1 MEINRCPH
9 CMRELTGHRGG
20 ACPFCGF
27 NAQKSPQPAE
37 AMPRNT
43 ILNGKYLVGDVLGRG
58 GFGITYI
65 GFDLSLE
72 SRVAIKEY
80 YPSGAAMRR
89 EGESELY
96 WSSSYKFHSSR
107 EDAKNYFLKE
117 ARKMARVE
125 NIPSVV
131 RVREMFLA
139 NETAYIVMDY
149 VEGETLKARLRRE
162 GPMTYT
168 ACYALLR
175 PMMQDLCEIHR
186 QGVIHRDISPDNIM
200 IQGDGSVK
208 LLDLGAAKDLNK
220 HSDEVSVPVGK
231 NGYSPME
238 QYLNNG
244 RIGPW
249 TDVYALCA
257 TIYYA
262 CYGKR
267 VPQSLERLEQDT
279 LRFDLPTREPIPPY
293 VVGALRKGLA
303 VRAADRTQSVDA
315 LLDQLEE
322 EQTTILRPARQP
334 GAAPAPVPAAKPAKK
349 PRPAPARSAAP
360 ARPAGKG
367 KVIGIGAAAAVAV
380 VSVLCAALF
389 AAKPDVIQVTR
400 DGTPGAGVEAAASS
414 EEQAAASA
422 VSEASESAAPDKED
436 VDPEVDAASEE
447 KASSDLTESG
457 EENAASS
464 SAASSKPASSVAA
477 SKTDSQTKPVS
488 DPGTAASSKP
498 ASSVAASKTDSQTK
512 PVDDPG
518 TTSNVETGLTEVT
531 NEKVAAFGFSSG
543 SYTGQWKDG
552 KPYGYGKWS
561 IVVLRQEDTYEG
573 NWVDGKACGKGKKA
587 HYFCRDDGK
596 TIESIY
602 EGNYIDGK
610 RNGQGKMTYYGYD
623 GKKIYSIYEGN
634 WIDGKLNGYGKKT
647 YYNDDGKT
655 IWYIQEGNF
664 TNYELN
670 GQGKVM
676 LYKDDGK
683 TVSAIYEGNCTNG
696 NPNGQGKATQYEDDG
711 KTVSAIHEG
720 NYTNGSA
727 TGQGKAMFYRNGE
740 VYSVYEGEWAKGK
753 ENGQGTMTYADG
765 RVESGTWKNGK
776 FVG

>member
-9 CMRELTGHRGG
+9 CMRELTGLRGG

-131 RVREMFLA
+131 RVRETFLA

-175 PMMQDLCEIHR
+175 PMMQDLCKIHR

-244 RIGPW
+244 SIGPW

-322 EQTTILRPARQP
+322 EQTTILGPARQP

-360 ARPAGKG
+360 ARRTEKG
-367 KVIGIGAAAAVAV
+367 KVIGIGAAAAVAAV
-380 VSVLCAALF
+380 TVLCAALF
-389 AAKPDVIQVTR
+389 AAKPDVVPVTR
-400 DGTPGAGVEAAASS
+400 DGIPGAGVEAAASS

-422 VSEASESAAPDKED
+422 GSEASESAAPDKEN

-447 KASSDLTESG
+447 KVSSNVTENG
-457 EENAASS
+457 EGNAASS

-477 SKTDSQTKPVS
+477 SKTDSQTKPA
-488 DPGTAASSKP
+488 G
-498 ASSVAASKTDSQTK
+498 
-512 PVDDPG
+512 DPG
-518 TTSNVETGLTEVT
+518 TTSNVKTGPTDVT
-531 NEKVAAFGFSSG
+531 NEKVAAFGYSSG

-561 IVVLRQEDTYEG
+561 NAGTGTGVIYEG
-573 NWVDGKACGKGKKA
+573 NWVDGKACGKGK
-587 HYFCRDDGK
+587 YTYVWNNNIVRDVK
-596 TIESIY
+596 
-602 EGNYIDGK
+602 EGEFK
-610 RNGQGKMTYYGYD
+610 
-623 GKKIYSIYEGN
+623 
-634 WIDGKLNGYGKKT
+634 
-647 YYNDDGKT
+647 ND
-655 IWYIQEGNF
+655 
-664 TNYELN
+664 ELN
-670 GQGKVM
+670 GQGKWT

-683 TVSAIYEGNCTNG
+683 TIWFIEEGEFKSG
-696 NPNGQGKATQYEDDG
+696 DLNGQGKCTRYEDDG
-711 KTVSAIHEG
+711 KTISTIEEG
-720 NYTNGSA
+720 EFKNDELN
-727 TGQGKAMFYRNGE
+727 GQGKWTLYINGG
-740 VYSVYEGEWAKGK
+740 VYSVYEGEWVNGK
-753 ENGQGTMTYADG
+753 KNGQVTKTYADG
-765 RVESGTWKNGK
+765 RVESGTWKDDML
-776 FVG
+776 VG

>member
-9 CMRELTGHRGG
+9 CMRELTGLRGG

-96 WSSSYKFHSSR
+96 WSSSYKFRSSR

-131 RVREMFLA
+131 RVRETFLA

-175 PMMQDLCEIHR
+175 PMMQDLCKIHR

-322 EQTTILRPARQP
+322 EQTTILGPARQP

-349 PRPAPARSAAP
+349 APPAPARSAAP
-360 ARPAGKG
+360 ARRTGKG

-389 AAKPDVIQVTR
+389 AAKPDVVPVTR
-400 DGTPGAGVEAAASS
+400 DGIPGAGVEAAASS

-422 VSEASESAAPDKED
+422 GSEASESVAPDKED

-447 KASSDLTESG
+447 KVSSDLTESG

-477 SKTDSQTKPVS
+477 SKTDSQTKPA
-488 DPGTAASSKP
+488 G
-498 ASSVAASKTDSQTK
+498 
-512 PVDDPG
+512 DPG
-518 TTSNVETGLTEVT
+518 TTSNVKTGPTDVT
-531 NEKVAAFGFSSG
+531 NEKVAAFGYSSG

-561 IVVLRQEDTYEG
+561 NAGTGTGVIYEG
-573 NWVDGKACGKGKKA
+573 NWVDGKACGKGK
-587 HYFCRDDGK
+587 YTYVWNNNNIVRDVK
-596 TIESIY
+596 
-602 EGNYIDGK
+602 EGEFK
-610 RNGQGKMTYYGYD
+610 
-623 GKKIYSIYEGN
+623 
-634 WIDGKLNGYGKKT
+634 
-647 YYNDDGKT
+647 ND
-655 IWYIQEGNF
+655 
-664 TNYELN
+664 ELN
-670 GQGKVM
+670 GQGKWTWYKDDGTTISWIHEGNYINDE
-676 LYKDDGK
+676 LNGQGKKTYYKDDGK
-683 TVSAIYEGNCTNG
+683 TIGSIYEGNFINDELNG
-696 NPNGQGKATQYEDDG
+696 YGKLMVYLD
-711 KTVSAIHEG
+711 
-720 NYTNGSA
+720 
-727 TGQGKAMFYRNGE
+727 GE
-740 VYSVYEGEWAKGK
+740 VYSVYEGEWVNDKK
-753 ENGQGTMTYADG
+753 NGQGTKTYADG
-765 RVESGTWKNGK
+765 TVQSGTWKDDK

>member
-131 RVREMFLA
+131 RVRETFLA

-175 PMMQDLCEIHR
+175 PMMQDLCKIHR

-389 AAKPDVIQVTR
+389 AAKPDVVQVTR

-422 VSEASESAAPDKED
+422 GSEASESAAPDKEN

-447 KASSDLTESG
+447 KASSNVTEN
-457 EENAASS
+457 EEKNSASS
-464 SAASSKPASSVAA
+464 SAASSKPASSA
-477 SKTDSQTKPVS
+477 
-488 DPGTAASSKP
+488 
-498 ASSVAASKTDSQTK
+498 AASKTDSQTK

-518 TTSNVETGLTEVT
+518 TTSNVETEPTDVT
-531 NEKVAAFGFSSG
+531 NKKVKAFGYNSG

-561 IVVLRQEDTYEG
+561 NAGNGSGFTYEG
-573 NWVDGKACGKGKKA
+573 NWVDGKTCGKGKYTNTLDNKIR
-587 HYFCRDDGK
+587 YVEEGEFKNDKLNGQGKWTWYKDDGKTIWFIEEGEFKNDELNGQGKRTYYRDDGK
-596 TIESIY
+596 TISSIC

-610 RNGQGKMTYYGYD
+610 RNGYGKETYY
-623 GKKIYSIYEGN
+623 
-634 WIDGKLNGYGKKT
+634 
-647 YYNDDGKT
+647 
-655 IWYIQEGNF
+655 Q
-664 TNYELN
+664 
-670 GQGKVM
+670 
-676 LYKDDGK
+676 
-683 TVSAIYEGNCTNG
+683 
-696 NPNGQGKATQYEDDG
+696 
-711 KTVSAIHEG
+711 
-720 NYTNGSA
+720 
-727 TGQGKAMFYRNGE
+727 NGE
-740 VYSVYEGEWAKGK
+740 VYSVYEGEWVNGK
-753 ENGQGTMTYADG
+753 RNGQGTRTYADG
-765 RVESGTWKNGK
+765 TVQSGTWKNDG

>member
-96 WSSSYKFHSSR
+96 WSSTYKFHSSR

-131 RVREMFLA
+131 RVRETFLA

-175 PMMQDLCEIHR
+175 PMMQDLCKIHR

-200 IQGDGSVK
+200 IQRDGSVK

-244 RIGPW
+244 SIGPW

-262 CYGKR
+262 CYGVR

-322 EQTTILRPARQP
+322 EQTTILRPARQT
-334 GAAPAPVPAAKPAKK
+334 GTAPAPVPAAKPAKK

-380 VSVLCAALF
+380 VTVLCAALF
-389 AAKPDVIQVTR
+389 AAKPDAVQVTR
-400 DGTPGAGVEAAASS
+400 DAASGAGVEAAASS

-436 VDPEVDAASEE
+436 VDPEVDA
-447 KASSDLTESG
+447 
-457 EENAASS
+457 
-464 SAASSKPASSVAA
+464 
-477 SKTDSQTKPVS
+477 
-488 DPGTAASSKP
+488 
-498 ASSVAASKTDSQTK
+498 SKTDSQTK
-512 PVDDPG
+512 PVDDPS
-518 TTSNVETGLTEVT
+518 TTSHVETGLTEVT
-531 NEKVAAFGFSSG
+531 NKKDVAFGSSMLG

-561 IVVLRQEDTYEG
+561 NVENGNGYTYEG
-573 NWVDGKACGKGKKA
+573 NWVDGKACGKGKYTFTDTVTITMPSLVAKICIVDEGEFENNA
-587 HYFCRDDGK
+587 LNGQGKKTCYNDDG
-596 TIESIY
+596 TIFWIR
-602 EGNYIDGK
+602 EGNYIDGEL
-610 RNGQGKMTYYGYD
+610 NGQGKSTKYED
-623 GKKIYSIYEGN
+623 HGKTISSIEEGN
-634 WIDGKLNGYGKKT
+634 YTNGLLNGQGKET
-647 YYNDDGKT
+647 SYYEDDGKT
-655 IWYIQEGNF
+655 IWRIEEGNF
-664 TNYELN
+664 ANGYLN
-670 GQGKVM
+670 GQGK
-676 LYKDDGK
+676 K
-683 TVSAIYEGNCTNG
+683 TV
-696 NPNGQGKATQYEDDG
+696 
-711 KTVSAIHEG
+711 
-720 NYTNGSA
+720 
-727 TGQGKAMFYRNGE
+727 YRNGE
-740 VYSVYEGEWAKGK
+740 VYSVYEGEWVKGK
-753 ENGQGTMTYADG
+753 ESGQGTMTYADG
-765 RVESGTWKNGK
+765 RVESGTWKDGE

>member
-9 CMRELTGHRGG
+9 CMQELTGPKGS

-27 NAQKSPQPAE
+27 DAQKSPQPAE

-43 ILNGKYLVGDVLGRG
+43 VLNGKYLVGDVLGRG

-96 WSSSYKFHSSR
+96 WSSTYKFRSSR

-131 RVREMFLA
+131 RVRETFLA

-149 VEGETLKARLRRE
+149 VEGETLRARLRRE
-162 GPMTYT
+162 GAMTYT

-175 PMMQDLCEIHR
+175 PMMQDLCKIHR

-200 IQGDGSVK
+200 IQQDGSIK

-244 RIGPW
+244 SIGPW

-262 CYGKR
+262 CYGVR

-293 VVGALRKGLA
+293 VVEALRKGLA
-303 VRAADRTQSVDA
+303 VRAADRTQSVDE

-322 EQTTILRPARQP
+322 EQTTILRPALQP
-334 GAAPAPVPAAKPAKK
+334 GAEPAPAPAAKPAEKT
-349 PRPAPARSAAP
+349 RPARVQGTAQRPHQSTAP

-367 KVIGIGAAAAVAV
+367 RVIGIGAAAAVAV
-380 VSVLCAALF
+380 VGALCFAF
-389 AAKPDVIQVTR
+389 IAAKPGTAPVTR
-400 DGTPGAGVEAAASS
+400 DEIP
-414 EEQAAASA
+414 
-422 VSEASESAAPDKED
+422 
-436 VDPEVDAASEE
+436 
-447 KASSDLTESG
+447 
-457 EENAASS
+457 
-464 SAASSKPASSVAA
+464 SVA
-477 SKTDSQTKPVS
+477 SVEIEQTDVI
-488 DPGTAASSKP
+488 
-498 ASSVAASKTDSQTK
+498 
-512 PVDDPG
+512 
-518 TTSNVETGLTEVT
+518 
-531 NEKVAAFGFSSG
+531 NEKVGAFGEAG
-543 SYTGQWKDG
+543 GTYTGQWKDG
-552 KPYGYGKWS
+552 KPSGYGKWS
-561 IVVLRQEDTYEG
+561 SASLPKSTYEG
-573 NWVDGKACGKGKKA
+573 NWEDGKASGQGKYTCYKDNGKIIYYIAEGNFVNNKLDGQGTWTS
-587 HYFCRDDGK
+587 YESDGK
-596 TIESIY
+596 TIFLIE
-602 EGNYIDGK
+602 EGNYA
-610 RNGQGKMTYYGYD
+610 
-623 GKKIYSIYEGN
+623 
-634 WIDGKLNGYGKKT
+634 DGKLDGYGKLIV
-647 YYNDDGKT
+647 YENG
-655 IWYIQEGNF
+655 
-664 TNYELN
+664 ELN
-670 GQGKVM
+670 
-676 LYKDDGK
+676 Y
-683 TVSAIYEGNCTNG
+683 
-696 NPNGQGKATQYEDDG
+696 
-711 KTVSAIHEG
+711 
-720 NYTNGSA
+720 
-727 TGQGKAMFYRNGE
+727 
-740 VYSVYEGEWAKGK
+740 VYEGEWMNDMRNGK
-753 ENGQGTMTYADG
+753 GTMTYADG
-765 RVESGTWKNGK
+765 RVESGTWKEGQ

>member
-96 WSSSYKFHSSR
+96 WSSSYKFRSSR

-131 RVREMFLA
+131 RVRETFLA

-175 PMMQDLCEIHR
+175 PMMQDLCKIHR

-200 IQGDGSVK
+200 IQRDGSVK

-244 RIGPW
+244 SIGPW

-334 GAAPAPVPAAKPAKK
+334 GTAPAPVPAAKPAKK
-349 PRPAPARSAAP
+349 SRPARSAAP
-360 ARPAGKG
+360 ARQTEKG

-389 AAKPDVIQVTR
+389 AAKPDVVQVTR

-422 VSEASESAAPDKED
+422 GSEASESAAPDKEN

-457 EENAASS
+457 EENAASFS
-464 SAASSKPASSVAA
+464 VASSKPASSAAA
-477 SKTDSQTKPVS
+477 SKTDGQSKPVS
-488 DPGTAASSKP
+488 DPGT
-498 ASSVAASKTDSQTK
+498 
-512 PVDDPG
+512 
-518 TTSNVETGLTEVT
+518 TSNAETELKSVT
-531 NEKVAAFGFSSG
+531 NKLVDAFGYSG

-552 KPYGYGKWS
+552 KPYGYGKWNDTGTES
-561 IVVLRQEDTYEG
+561 ESTYESTYEG
-573 NWVDGKACGKGKKA
+573 NWVDGKVCGKGKYTFTNTVTITPSLVAKIRNVDEGEFENNA
-587 HYFCRDDGK
+587 LNGQGKKTLYIDDGK
-596 TIESIY
+596 TIGYIE
-602 EGNYIDGK
+602 EGEFKSGD
-610 RNGQGKMTYYGYD
+610 
-623 GKKIYSIYEGN
+623 
-634 WIDGKLNGYGKKT
+634 
-647 YYNDDGKT
+647 
-655 IWYIQEGNF
+655 
-664 TNYELN
+664 LN
-670 GQGKVM
+670 GQGKW
-676 LYKDDGK
+676 
-683 TVSAIYEGNCTNG
+683 TF
-696 NPNGQGKATQYEDDG
+696 YEDDG
-711 KTVSAIHEG
+711 KTIGSIYEG
-720 NYTNGSA
+720 NFSNGA
-727 TGQGKAMFYRNGE
+727 LNGQGKAMFYRNGE
-740 VYSVYEGEWAKGK
+740 VYSVYEGEWVKGK

-765 RVESGTWKNGK
+765 RVESGTWKDGE

>member
-96 WSSSYKFHSSR
+96 WSSTYKFHSSR

-131 RVREMFLA
+131 RVRETFLA

-175 PMMQDLCEIHR
+175 PMMQDLCKIHR

-279 LRFDLPTREPIPPY
+279 LHFDLPTREPIPPY

-322 EQTTILRPARQP
+322 EQTTILRPALQP

-349 PRPAPARSAAP
+349 PRPARSAAP

-367 KVIGIGAAAAVAV
+367 KVIGIGAAAAVAA

-389 AAKPDVIQVTR
+389 AAKPDVVQVTR

-414 EEQAAASA
+414 EEQAVASA
-422 VSEASESAAPDKED
+422 GSEASESAAPDKED

-498 ASSVAASKTDSQTK
+498 ASSAAASKTDSQTK
-512 PVDDPG
+512 PVDVPG
-518 TTSNVETGLTEVT
+518 TTSNAETGLTEVT
-531 NEKVAAFGFSSG
+531 NEKVAAFGSRGRYSSG

-561 IVVLRQEDTYEG
+561 DVDRDIIGGTSGYTYEG
-573 NWVDGKACGKGKKA
+573 NWVDGKACGKGKYTFIWKNKI
-587 HYFCRDDGK
+587 CSV
-596 TIESIY
+596 E
-602 EGNYIDGK
+602 EGEFK
-610 RNGQGKMTYYGYD
+610 
-623 GKKIYSIYEGN
+623 
-634 WIDGKLNGYGKKT
+634 
-647 YYNDDGKT
+647 ND
-655 IWYIQEGNF
+655 
-664 TNYELN
+664 ELN
-670 GQGKVM
+670 GQGKDTH
-676 LYKDDGK
+676 YNDDG
-683 TVSAIYEGNCTNG
+683 TTIWGIYEGNFING
-696 NPNGQGKATQYEDDG
+696 ELNGQGKKTRYNNDG
-711 KTVSAIHEG
+711 KTIYYFYEG
-720 NYTNGSA
+720 NFIDGEPNSY
-727 TGQGKAMFYRNGE
+727 GKLTVYRNGE
-740 VYSVYEGEWAKGK
+740 VYSVYEGEWVDGK
-753 ENGQGTMTYADG
+753 KNGQGTMTYADG
-765 RVESGTWKNGK
+765 RVESGTWKDGS

>member
-131 RVREMFLA
+131 RVRETFLA

-175 PMMQDLCEIHR
+175 PMMQDLCKIHR

-200 IQGDGSVK
+200 IQEDGSVK
-208 LLDLGAAKDLNK
+208 LLDLGAAKDLNR

-334 GAAPAPVPAAKPAKK
+334 GAAPAPVPTAKPAKK

-360 ARPAGKG
+360 ARRTEKG

-380 VSVLCAALF
+380 VTVLCAALF
-389 AAKPDVIQVTR
+389 AAKPDVVPVTR

-422 VSEASESAAPDKED
+422 GSEASESAAPDKEN

-447 KASSDLTESG
+447 EVSSDLTESG

-498 ASSVAASKTDSQTK
+498 APSAAASKTESQTK
-512 PVDDPG
+512 PVDVPSAAASSKPASSADASKKDSQSKPADDPG
-518 TTSNVETGLTEVT
+518 TTSNVETGLTDVT
-531 NEKVAAFGFSSG
+531 NEKVEAFGCSDG

-561 IVVLRQEDTYEG
+561 DAGTGIGFVYEG
-573 NWVDGKACGKGKKA
+573 NWVDGKACGKGKLTFIWNNKIRSVDEGEFKNDELNGQGKYTQYKGDGKTI
-587 HYFCRDDGK
+587 YFIEEGNFSNGELNGQGKFTSYKDDGK
-596 TIESIY
+596 TIIYTY

-610 RNGQGKMTYYGYD
+610 K
-623 GKKIYSIYEGN
+623 
-634 WIDGKLNGYGKKT
+634 NGYGKETHSK
-647 YYNDDGKT
+647 
-655 IWYIQEGNF
+655 F
-664 TNYELN
+664 NY
-670 GQGKVM
+670 
-676 LYKDDGK
+676 
-683 TVSAIYEGNCTNG
+683 
-696 NPNGQGKATQYEDDG
+696 
-711 KTVSAIHEG
+711 
-720 NYTNGSA
+720 
-727 TGQGKAMFYRNGE
+727 
-740 VYSVYEGEWAKGK
+740 VYEGEWVNDRK
-753 ENGQGTMTYADG
+753 NGQGTKTYADG
-765 RVESGTWKNGK
+765 RVQSGTWKNDG

>member
-1 MEINRCPH
+1 MEIDRCPH
-9 CMRELTGHRGG
+9 CMRELTGLRGG

-131 RVREMFLA
+131 RVRETFLA

-175 PMMQDLCEIHR
+175 PMMQDLCKIHR

-244 RIGPW
+244 SIGPW

-367 KVIGIGAAAAVAV
+367 KVIGIGAAAAVAAV
-380 VSVLCAALF
+380 TVLCAALF
-389 AAKPDVIQVTR
+389 AAKPDVVPVTR

-422 VSEASESAAPDKED
+422 GSEASESAAPDKED

-477 SKTDSQTKPVS
+477 SKTDSQTKPV
-488 DPGTAASSKP
+488 
-498 ASSVAASKTDSQTK
+498 
-512 PVDDPG
+512 DDPG
-518 TTSNVETGLTEVT
+518 TTSNVETEPTDVT
-531 NEKVAAFGFSSG
+531 NKKVKAFGYSG

-561 IVVLRQEDTYEG
+561 SSGGGDGFTYEG
-573 NWVDGKACGKGKKA
+573 NWVDGKTCGKGKYTNTLDNKIR
-587 HYFCRDDGK
+587 YV
-596 TIESIY
+596 E
-602 EGNYIDGK
+602 EGEFK
-610 RNGQGKMTYYGYD
+610 
-623 GKKIYSIYEGN
+623 
-634 WIDGKLNGYGKKT
+634 
-647 YYNDDGKT
+647 NDK
-655 IWYIQEGNF
+655 
-664 TNYELN
+664 LN
-670 GQGKVM
+670 GQGKWTWYNDDGTTIWLVHEGNFIDEK
-676 LYKDDGK
+676 LNGQGKKTAYNIDGKTIGATQEGNFINGKLNGQGKYTQYKDDGK
-683 TVSAIYEGNCTNG
+683 TISWIYEGNHTNG
-696 NPNGQGKATQYEDDG
+696 YANGQGK
-711 KTVSAIHEG
+711 KTR
-720 NYTNGSA
+720 
-727 TGQGKAMFYRNGE
+727 YRNGE
-740 VYSVYEGEWAKGK
+740 VYSVYEGEWVKGK

-765 RVESGTWKNGK
+765 TVQSGTWKDGE

>member
-1 MEINRCPH
+1 MKNGKLWKGEKTIMEINRCPH
-9 CMRELTGHRGG
+9 CMRELTGLRGG

-131 RVREMFLA
+131 RVRETFLA

-175 PMMQDLCEIHR
+175 PMMQDLCKIHR

-367 KVIGIGAAAAVAV
+367 KVIGIGAAAAVAAV
-380 VSVLCAALF
+380 TVLCAALF
-389 AAKPDVIQVTR
+389 AAKPDVVQVTR

-414 EEQAAASA
+414 S
-422 VSEASESAAPDKED
+422 
-436 VDPEVDAASEE
+436 
-447 KASSDLTESG
+447 T
-457 EENAASS
+457 
-464 SAASSKPASSVAA
+464 
-477 SKTDSQTKPVS
+477 
-488 DPGTAASSKP
+488 ASSKP

-518 TTSNVETGLTEVT
+518 TTSNVKTGLTEVT
-531 NEKVAAFGFSSG
+531 NKKDVAFGYSG

-561 IVVLRQEDTYEG
+561 NVENGKGYTYEG
-573 NWVDGKACGKGKKA
+573 NWVDGKACGKGKYTYIRDNKISSVEEGKFKNDKLNGQGKWT
-587 HYFCRDDGK
+587 YYKDDGK
-596 TIESIY
+596 TIKAIYVGNYIDGEWNGQGKKTNYNNDGKTISSIY
-602 EGNYIDGK
+602 EGNYTNNNV
-610 RNGQGKMTYYGYD
+610 NGQVKWTV
-623 GKKIYSIYEGN
+623 
-634 WIDGKLNGYGKKT
+634 
-647 YYNDDGKT
+647 YNDDGKT
-655 IWYIQEGNF
+655 ISCIYEGNY
-664 TNYELN
+664 TNGNPN
-670 GQGKVM
+670 GQGKAMV
-676 LYKDDGK
+676 YKDDGK
-683 TVSAIYEGNCTNG
+683 TVSAIYEGNWTNG
-696 NPNGQGKATQYEDDG
+696 NSNGQGKW
-711 KTVSAIHEG
+711 TV
-720 NYTNGSA
+720 
-727 TGQGKAMFYRNGE
+727 YRNGE
-740 VYSVYEGEWAKGK
+740 VYSVYEGEWVNGK
-753 ENGQGTMTYADG
+753 RNGQGTMTYADG
-765 RVESGTWKNGK
+765 RVESGTWKDGE

>member
-96 WSSSYKFHSSR
+96 WSSSYKFRSSR

-131 RVREMFLA
+131 RVRETFLA

-175 PMMQDLCEIHR
+175 PMMQDLCKIHR

-322 EQTTILRPARQP
+322 EQTTILRPVLQP

-349 PRPAPARSAAP
+349 APPAPARSAAP

-389 AAKPDVIQVTR
+389 AAKPDVVQVTR

-422 VSEASESAAPDKED
+422 GSEASESAAPDKEN

-464 SAASSKPASSVAA
+464 SAASSKPVSSAAA
-477 SKTDSQTKPVS
+477 SKKDSQTKPVS

-498 ASSVAASKTDSQTK
+498 ASSAAASKTDSQTK

-518 TTSNVETGLTEVT
+518 TTSNVKTGPTDVT
-531 NEKVAAFGFSSG
+531 NEKVAAFGYSSG

-561 IVVLRQEDTYEG
+561 NVGTGTGVIYEG
-573 NWVDGKACGKGKKA
+573 NWVDGKACGKGK
-587 HYFCRDDGK
+587 YTYVWNNNNIVRDVK
-596 TIESIY
+596 
-602 EGNYIDGK
+602 EGEFK
-610 RNGQGKMTYYGYD
+610 
-623 GKKIYSIYEGN
+623 
-634 WIDGKLNGYGKKT
+634 
-647 YYNDDGKT
+647 ND
-655 IWYIQEGNF
+655 
-664 TNYELN
+664 ELN
-670 GQGKVM
+670 GQGKWTWYKDDGTTISWIHEGNYINDE
-676 LYKDDGK
+676 LNGQGKKTYYKDDGK
-683 TVSAIYEGNCTNG
+683 TIGSIYEGNFINDELNG
-696 NPNGQGKATQYEDDG
+696 YGKLMVYLD
-711 KTVSAIHEG
+711 
-720 NYTNGSA
+720 
-727 TGQGKAMFYRNGE
+727 GE
-740 VYSVYEGEWAKGK
+740 VYSVYEGEWVNDKK
-753 ENGQGTMTYADG
+753 NGQGTKTYADG
-765 RVESGTWKNGK
+765 TVQSGTWKDDK

>member
-1 MEINRCPH
+1 MQIKKIRRMTNGKLWKGEKTIMEINRCPH

-96 WSSSYKFHSSR
+96 WSSSYKFRSSR

-131 RVREMFLA
+131 RVRETFLA

-168 ACYALLR
+168 ACYALLC
-175 PMMQDLCEIHR
+175 PMMQDLCKIHR

-208 LLDLGAAKDLNK
+208 LLDLGAAKDLNR

-244 RIGPW
+244 SIGPW

-322 EQTTILRPARQP
+322 EQTTILRPARQT
-334 GAAPAPVPAAKPAKK
+334 GTAPASVPAAKPAKK
-349 PRPAPARSAAP
+349 ARPAPARSAAP

-389 AAKPDVIQVTR
+389 AAKPDVVPVTR
-400 DGTPGAGVEAAASS
+400 DAVPGAGVEAAASS

-422 VSEASESAAPDKED
+422 GSEASESAAPDKED

-464 SAASSKPASSVAA
+464 SAASSKPVSSAA
-477 SKTDSQTKPVS
+477 SKTDSQTKPAG

-518 TTSNVETGLTEVT
+518 TTSNVETELTEVT
-531 NEKVAAFGFSSG
+531 NEKVAAFGYSRG

-552 KPYGYGKWS
+552 KPYGYGKWDDAGTGS
-561 IVVLRQEDTYEG
+561 GYIYEG
-573 NWVDGKACGKGKKA
+573 NWVDGKPCGKGKLTFEYDNK
-587 HYFCRDDGK
+587 
-596 TIESIY
+596 ISSVE
-602 EGNYIDGK
+602 EGEFKNDK
-610 RNGQGKMTYYGYD
+610 LNGQGKR
-623 GKKIYSIYEGN
+623 
-634 WIDGKLNGYGKKT
+634 T

-655 IWYIQEGNF
+655 ISLCYEGNF
-664 TNYELN
+664 TNGKLNGQGKETLYGDDGKTISTIKEGEFKNDELN
-670 GQGKVM
+670 GQGKWT
-676 LYKDDGK
+676 LY
-683 TVSAIYEGNCTNG
+683 ING
-696 NPNGQGKATQYEDDG
+696 G
-711 KTVSAIHEG
+711 
-720 NYTNGSA
+720 
-727 TGQGKAMFYRNGE
+727 
-740 VYSVYEGEWAKGK
+740 VYSVYEGEWVNGK
-753 ENGQGTMTYADG
+753 RNGQGTRTYADG
-765 RVESGTWKNGK
+765 TVQSGTWKNDG

>member
-1 MEINRCPH
+1 MTNGKLWKGEKKIMEINRCPH

-131 RVREMFLA
+131 RVRETFLA

-279 LRFDLPTREPIPPY
+279 LRFDLPTREPVPPY

-322 EQTTILRPARQP
+322 EQTTILRPTLQP
-334 GAAPAPVPAAKPAKK
+334 GAAAAPVPAAKPAKK

-380 VSVLCAALF
+380 VTVLCAALF
-389 AAKPDVIQVTR
+389 AAKPDVVPVTR

-422 VSEASESAAPDKED
+422 GSEASESAAPDKED

-488 DPGTAASSKP
+488 NPGTAASSKP

-531 NEKVAAFGFSSG
+531 NEKVEAFGLTG

-561 IVVLRQEDTYEG
+561 NVDWNIIGGTSGHTYEG
-573 NWVDGKACGKGKKA
+573 NWVDGKLCGKCTFIWKNKI
-587 HYFCRDDGK
+587 CIV
-596 TIESIY
+596 T
-602 EGNYIDGK
+602 EGEFKYGDLY
-610 RNGQGKMTYYGYD
+610 GQ
-623 GKKIYSIYEGN
+623 
-634 WIDGKLNGYGKKT
+634 GKKT

-655 IWYIQEGNF
+655 ISSIEEGNF
-664 TNYELN
+664 TVDVLN
-670 GQGKVM
+670 GQGKR
-676 LYKDDGK
+676 
-683 TVSAIYEGNCTNG
+683 TV
-696 NPNGQGKATQYEDDG
+696 
-711 KTVSAIHEG
+711 
-720 NYTNGSA
+720 
-727 TGQGKAMFYRNGE
+727 YRNGE
-740 VYSVYEGEWAKGK
+740 VYSVYEGEWAYDYQ
-753 ENGQGTMTYADG
+753 NGQGTMTYADG
-765 RVESGTWKNGK
+765 RVESGTWKDGK

>member
-9 CMRELTGHRGG
+9 CMRELTGLRGG

-96 WSSSYKFHSSR
+96 WSSSYKFRSSR

-131 RVREMFLA
+131 RVRETFLA

-175 PMMQDLCEIHR
+175 PMMQDLCKIHR

-303 VRAADRTQSVDA
+303 VRTADRTQSVDA

-322 EQTTILRPARQP
+322 EQTTILGPALQP
-334 GAAPAPVPAAKPAKK
+334 GAAAAPVPAAKPAKK

-389 AAKPDVIQVTR
+389 AAKPDVVQVTR

-422 VSEASESAAPDKED
+422 GSEASESAAPDKEN

-464 SAASSKPASSVAA
+464 SAASSKPASSA
-477 SKTDSQTKPVS
+477 
-488 DPGTAASSKP
+488 
-498 ASSVAASKTDSQTK
+498 AASKTDSQTK

-531 NEKVAAFGFSSG
+531 NEKVAAFGYSG

-552 KPYGYGKWS
+552 KPYGYGKWNDTGTES
-561 IVVLRQEDTYEG
+561 ESTYESTYEG
-573 NWVDGKACGKGKKA
+573 NWVDGKACGKGKYTFTNTVTITPSLVVKTRDVDEGEFENNA
-587 HYFCRDDGK
+587 LNGQGKKTLYTDDG
-596 TIESIY
+596 TIPYWIQ
-602 EGNYIDGK
+602 EGNYIDG
-610 RNGQGKMTYYGYD
+610 N
-623 GKKIYSIYEGN
+623 
-634 WIDGKLNGYGKKT
+634 
-647 YYNDDGKT
+647 
-655 IWYIQEGNF
+655 
-664 TNYELN
+664 LN
-670 GQGKVM
+670 GQGKW
-676 LYKDDGK
+676 
-683 TVSAIYEGNCTNG
+683 TF
-696 NPNGQGKATQYEDDG
+696 YEDDG
-711 KTVSAIHEG
+711 KTISSMQEG
-720 NYTNGSA
+720 NFSNGLLN
-727 TGQGKAMFYRNGE
+727 GQGKETVYRNGE
-740 VYSVYEGEWAKGK
+740 VYSVYEGEWVNHGK
-753 ENGQGTMTYADG
+753 NGQGTRTYADG
-765 RVESGTWKNGK
+765 RVESGTWKDGS

>member
-131 RVREMFLA
+131 RVRETFLA

-175 PMMQDLCEIHR
+175 PMMQDLCKIHR

-334 GAAPAPVPAAKPAKK
+334 GAAPAPVPAAKPEKK

-367 KVIGIGAAAAVAV
+367 KVIGIGAAAAVAA

-389 AAKPDVIQVTR
+389 AAKSDVVQVTR
-400 DGTPGAGVEAAASS
+400 DGIPGAGVEAAASS

-422 VSEASESAAPDKED
+422 GSEASESAAPDKEK
-436 VDPEVDAASEE
+436 VDPEVD
-447 KASSDLTESG
+447 
-457 EENAASS
+457 
-464 SAASSKPASSVAA
+464 A
-477 SKTDSQTKPVS
+477 SKTDSQTKPA
-488 DPGTAASSKP
+488 G
-498 ASSVAASKTDSQTK
+498 
-512 PVDDPG
+512 DPG
-518 TTSNVETGLTEVT
+518 TTSNVKTGPTEVT

-543 SYTGQWKDG
+543 WYTGQWKDG

-561 IVVLRQEDTYEG
+561 SSGGGDGFTYEG
-573 NWVDGKACGKGKKA
+573 NWVDGKTCGKGKYTNTLDNKIR
-587 HYFCRDDGK
+587 YV
-596 TIESIY
+596 E
-602 EGNYIDGK
+602 EGEFKNDK
-610 RNGQGKMTYYGYD
+610 LNGQGKWTWY
-623 GKKIYSIYEGN
+623 K
-634 WIDGKLNGYGKKT
+634 
-647 YYNDDGKT
+647 DDGTT
-655 IWYIQEGNF
+655 IWLVHEGNF
-664 TNYELN
+664 IDGELN
-670 GQGKVM
+670 GQGKKTAYNIDGKTIGATQEGNFVNDH
-676 LYKDDGK
+676 LNGQGKYTQYKDDGK
-683 TVSAIYEGNCTNG
+683 TISWIYEGNHTNG
-696 NPNGQGKATQYEDDG
+696 SANGQGK
-711 KTVSAIHEG
+711 KTR
-720 NYTNGSA
+720 
-727 TGQGKAMFYRNGE
+727 YRNGE
-740 VYSVYEGEWAKGK
+740 VYSVYEGEWVKGK

-765 RVESGTWKNGK
+765 RVESGTWKDGE

>member
-9 CMRELTGHRGG
+9 CMRELTGLRGG

-131 RVREMFLA
+131 RVRETFLA

-175 PMMQDLCEIHR
+175 PMMQDLCKIHR

-322 EQTTILRPARQP
+322 EQTTILGPARQP
-334 GAAPAPVPAAKPAKK
+334 GAAPAPVPAAKLAKK
-349 PRPAPARSAAP
+349 PRPALARSAAP

-367 KVIGIGAAAAVAV
+367 KVIGIGAAAAVAAV
-380 VSVLCAALF
+380 TVLCAALF
-389 AAKPDVIQVTR
+389 AAKPDVVPVTR
-400 DGTPGAGVEAAASS
+400 DGIPGAGVEAAASS

-422 VSEASESAAPDKED
+422 GSEASESVAPDKED

-447 KASSDLTESG
+447 KVSSDLTESG

-477 SKTDSQTKPVS
+477 SKTDSQTKPV
-488 DPGTAASSKP
+488 
-498 ASSVAASKTDSQTK
+498 
-512 PVDDPG
+512 DDPG
-518 TTSNVETGLTEVT
+518 ATSNAETGLTEVT
-531 NEKVAAFGFSSG
+531 NKKDVAFGYSG

-561 IVVLRQEDTYEG
+561 NVENGKGYTYEG
-573 NWVDGKACGKGKKA
+573 NWVDGKACGKGKYTYIRDNKIRYVEEGEFKNDKLNGQGKWTYYKDDGKTIKA
-587 HYFCRDDGK
+587 IYVGNYIDGEWNGQGKKTNYNNDGK

-602 EGNYIDGK
+602 EGNYIDDDAT
-610 RNGQGKMTYYGYD
+610 GQGKYT
-623 GKKIYSIYEGN
+623 
-634 WIDGKLNGYGKKT
+634 
-647 YYNDDGKT
+647 
-655 IWYIQEGNF
+655 Q
-664 TNYELN
+664 
-670 GQGKVM
+670 
-676 LYKDDGK
+676 YKDDGK
-683 TVSAIYEGNCTNG
+683 TISFMQEGNFSNG
-696 NPNGQGKATQYEDDG
+696 YLNGQGKW
-711 KTVSAIHEG
+711 TV
-720 NYTNGSA
+720 
-727 TGQGKAMFYRNGE
+727 YRNGE
-740 VYSVYEGEWAKGK
+740 VYSVYEGEWVNGK
-753 ENGQGTMTYADG
+753 RNGQGTMTYADG
-765 RVESGTWKNGK
+765 RVESGTWKDGE

>member
-9 CMRELTGHRGG
+9 CMRELTGLRGG
-20 ACPFCGF
+20 TCPFCGF

-65 GFDLSLE
+65 VFDLSLE

-96 WSSSYKFHSSR
+96 WSSSYKFRSSR

-131 RVREMFLA
+131 RVRETFLA

-175 PMMQDLCEIHR
+175 PMMQDLCKIHR

-334 GAAPAPVPAAKPAKK
+334 GTAPAPVPAAKPAKK
-349 PRPAPARSAAP
+349 SRPARSAAP
-360 ARPAGKG
+360 ARQTEKG

-389 AAKPDVIQVTR
+389 AAKPDVVQVTR

-422 VSEASESAAPDKED
+422 GSEASESAAPDKED

-447 KASSDLTESG
+447 KVSSDLTESG

-477 SKTDSQTKPVS
+477 SKTDSQTKPAG

-518 TTSNVETGLTEVT
+518 TTSNVKTGPTDVT
-531 NEKVAAFGFSSG
+531 NEKVAAFGYSSG

-561 IVVLRQEDTYEG
+561 NAGTGTGVIYEG
-573 NWVDGKACGKGKKA
+573 NWVDGKACGKGK
-587 HYFCRDDGK
+587 YTYVWNNNNIVRDVK
-596 TIESIY
+596 
-602 EGNYIDGK
+602 EGEFK
-610 RNGQGKMTYYGYD
+610 
-623 GKKIYSIYEGN
+623 
-634 WIDGKLNGYGKKT
+634 
-647 YYNDDGKT
+647 ND
-655 IWYIQEGNF
+655 
-664 TNYELN
+664 ELN
-670 GQGKVM
+670 GQGKWTW
-676 LYKDDGK
+676 YKDDG
-683 TVSAIYEGNCTNG
+683 TTISWIHEGNFSNG
-696 NPNGQGKATQYEDDG
+696 ELNGQGKYTFYENDG
-711 KTVSAIHEG
+711 KTISFIKEG
-720 NYTNGSA
+720 EFSNGKLN
-727 TGQGKAMFYRNGE
+727 GQGKYTDYTNGE
-740 VYSVYEGEWAKGK
+740 VYSVYEGEWVNGK
-753 ENGQGTMTYADG
+753 RNGQGTKTYADG
-765 RVESGTWKNGK
+765 RVESGTWKDGE

>member
-131 RVREMFLA
+131 RVRETFLA

-175 PMMQDLCEIHR
+175 PMMQDLCKIHR

-322 EQTTILRPARQP
+322 EQTTILRPARQT
-334 GAAPAPVPAAKPAKK
+334 GTAPAPVPAAKPAKK

-389 AAKPDVIQVTR
+389 AAKPDVVPVTR
-400 DGTPGAGVEAAASS
+400 DGTSGAGVEAAASS

-422 VSEASESAAPDKED
+422 GSEASESAAPDKED

-464 SAASSKPASSVAA
+464 SAASSKPASSA
-477 SKTDSQTKPVS
+477 
-488 DPGTAASSKP
+488 
-498 ASSVAASKTDSQTK
+498 AASKTDSQTK
-512 PVDDPG
+512 PVDVPG
-518 TTSNVETGLTEVT
+518 TTSNAETGLTEVT
-531 NEKVAAFGFSSG
+531 NEKVAAFGSRGRYSSG

-561 IVVLRQEDTYEG
+561 DVDRDIIGGTSGYTYEG
-573 NWVDGKACGKGKKA
+573 NWVDGKACGKGKYTFIWKNKI
-587 HYFCRDDGK
+587 CSV
-596 TIESIY
+596 E
-602 EGNYIDGK
+602 EGEFK
-610 RNGQGKMTYYGYD
+610 
-623 GKKIYSIYEGN
+623 
-634 WIDGKLNGYGKKT
+634 
-647 YYNDDGKT
+647 ND
-655 IWYIQEGNF
+655 
-664 TNYELN
+664 ELN
-670 GQGKVM
+670 GQGKDTH
-676 LYKDDGK
+676 YNDDG
-683 TVSAIYEGNCTNG
+683 TTIWGIYEGNFING
-696 NPNGQGKATQYEDDG
+696 ELNGQGKKTRYNNDG
-711 KTVSAIHEG
+711 KTIDYFYEG
-720 NYTNGSA
+720 NFIDGEPNSY
-727 TGQGKAMFYRNGE
+727 GKLTVYRNGE
-740 VYSVYEGEWAKGK
+740 VYSVYEGEWVDGK
-753 ENGQGTMTYADG
+753 KNGQGTMTYADG
-765 RVESGTWKNGK
+765 RVESGTWKDGS

>member
-9 CMRELTGHRGG
+9 CMRELTGLRGG

-96 WSSSYKFHSSR
+96 WSSSYKFRSSR

-131 RVREMFLA
+131 RVRETFLA

-175 PMMQDLCEIHR
+175 PMMQDLCKIHR

-334 GAAPAPVPAAKPAKK
+334 GAAPAPVPAAKLAKK
-349 PRPAPARSAAP
+349 PRPALARSAAP

-367 KVIGIGAAAAVAV
+367 KVIGIGAAAAVAAV
-380 VSVLCAALF
+380 TVLCAALF
-389 AAKPDVIQVTR
+389 AAKPDVVQVTR

-414 EEQAAASA
+414 S
-422 VSEASESAAPDKED
+422 
-436 VDPEVDAASEE
+436 
-447 KASSDLTESG
+447 T
-457 EENAASS
+457 
-464 SAASSKPASSVAA
+464 
-477 SKTDSQTKPVS
+477 
-488 DPGTAASSKP
+488 ASSKP

-518 TTSNVETGLTEVT
+518 TTSNVKTGLTEVT
-531 NEKVAAFGFSSG
+531 NKKDVAFGYSG

-561 IVVLRQEDTYEG
+561 NVENGKGYTYEG
-573 NWVDGKACGKGKKA
+573 NWVDGKACGKGKYTYIRDNKIRYVEEGEFKNDKLNGQGKWTYYKDDGTTIKA
-587 HYFCRDDGK
+587 IYVGNYIDGEWNGQGKKTNYNNDGK

-602 EGNYIDGK
+602 EGNYIDDDAT
-610 RNGQGKMTYYGYD
+610 GQGKYT
-623 GKKIYSIYEGN
+623 
-634 WIDGKLNGYGKKT
+634 
-647 YYNDDGKT
+647 
-655 IWYIQEGNF
+655 Q
-664 TNYELN
+664 
-670 GQGKVM
+670 
-676 LYKDDGK
+676 YKDDGK
-683 TVSAIYEGNCTNG
+683 TISFMQEGNFSNG
-696 NPNGQGKATQYEDDG
+696 YLNGQGKW
-711 KTVSAIHEG
+711 TV
-720 NYTNGSA
+720 
-727 TGQGKAMFYRNGE
+727 YRNGE
-740 VYSVYEGEWAKGK
+740 VYSVYEGEWVNGK
-753 ENGQGTMTYADG
+753 RNGQGTMTYADG
-765 RVESGTWKNGK
+765 RVESGTWKDGE

>member
-9 CMRELTGHRGG
+9 CMRELTGHRDG

-96 WSSSYKFHSSR
+96 WSSSYKFRSSR

-131 RVREMFLA
+131 RVRETFLA

-175 PMMQDLCEIHR
+175 PMMQDLCKIHR

-244 RIGPW
+244 SIGPW

-303 VRAADRTQSVDA
+303 VRAADRTQSVDV

-349 PRPAPARSAAP
+349 PRPARSAAP
-360 ARPAGKG
+360 ARPAEKG
-367 KVIGIGAAAAVAV
+367 KVIGIGAAAAVAAV
-380 VSVLCAALF
+380 TVLCAALF
-389 AAKPDVIQVTR
+389 AAKPDVVQVTR

-422 VSEASESAAPDKED
+422 VSEASESAAPDKEK

-447 KASSDLTESG
+447 EVSSDLTESG

-464 SAASSKPASSVAA
+464 SAASSKPASSAAA

-498 ASSVAASKTDSQTK
+498 ASSVAVSKTDSQTK

-518 TTSNVETGLTEVT
+518 TTSNAETELKNVT
-531 NEKVAAFGFSSG
+531 NKGVAAFGYSNG
-543 SYTGQWKDG
+543 WYTGQWKDG
-552 KPYGYGKWS
+552 KPYGYGKWDEARTGS
-561 IVVLRQEDTYEG
+561 GFIYEG
-573 NWVDGKACGKGKKA
+573 NWVDGKACGKGKLTYCMRKNKISSVQEGEFKNDKLNGQGKETL
-587 HYFCRDDGK
+587 YKDDGK
-596 TIESIY
+596 TIWFIE

-610 RNGQGKMTYYGYD
+610 LNGQGKETH
-623 GKKIYSIYEGN
+623 
-634 WIDGKLNGYGKKT
+634 
-647 YYNDDGKT
+647 YNDDGKT
-655 IWYIQEGNF
+655 IWCIAEGNY
-664 TNYELN
+664 TDGNRNGYEKLTYYRN
-670 GQGKVM
+670 
-676 LYKDDGK
+676 DGK
-683 TVSAIYEGNCTNG
+683 TISSIFESNYTDGKQNS
-696 NPNGQGKATQYEDDG
+696 QGKRTAYEDDG
-711 KTVSAIHEG
+711 KTISYIEEG
-720 NYTNGSA
+720 EFKSGDLN
-727 TGQGKAMFYRNGE
+727 GQGKRTGYRNGE
-740 VYSVYEGEWAKGK
+740 VYSVYEGEWVKGK

-765 RVESGTWKNGK
+765 TVQSGTWKDGE

>member
-1 MEINRCPH
+1 MAFLLYYISIIAVESGGCRSKKIRRMTNGKLWKGEKKIMEINRCPH

-131 RVREMFLA
+131 RVRETFLA

-175 PMMQDLCEIHR
+175 PMMQDLCKIHR

-322 EQTTILRPARQP
+322 EQTTILRPARQT
-334 GAAPAPVPAAKPAKK
+334 GTAPAPVPAAKPAKK

-389 AAKPDVIQVTR
+389 AAKPDVVPVTR
-400 DGTPGAGVEAAASS
+400 DGTSGAGVEAAASS

-422 VSEASESAAPDKED
+422 GSEASESAAPDKED

-464 SAASSKPASSVAA
+464 SAASSKPASSA
-477 SKTDSQTKPVS
+477 
-488 DPGTAASSKP
+488 
-498 ASSVAASKTDSQTK
+498 AASKTDSQTK
-512 PVDDPG
+512 PVDVPG
-518 TTSNVETGLTEVT
+518 TTSNAETGLTEVT
-531 NEKVAAFGFSSG
+531 NEKVAAFGSRGRYSSG

-561 IVVLRQEDTYEG
+561 DVDRDIIGGTSGYTYEG
-573 NWVDGKACGKGKKA
+573 NWVDGKACGKGKYTFIWKNKI
-587 HYFCRDDGK
+587 CSV
-596 TIESIY
+596 E
-602 EGNYIDGK
+602 EGEFK
-610 RNGQGKMTYYGYD
+610 
-623 GKKIYSIYEGN
+623 
-634 WIDGKLNGYGKKT
+634 
-647 YYNDDGKT
+647 ND
-655 IWYIQEGNF
+655 
-664 TNYELN
+664 ELN
-670 GQGKVM
+670 GQGKDTH
-676 LYKDDGK
+676 YNDDG
-683 TVSAIYEGNCTNG
+683 TTIWGIYEGNFING
-696 NPNGQGKATQYEDDG
+696 ELNGQGKKTRYNNDG
-711 KTVSAIHEG
+711 KTIDYFYEG
-720 NYTNGSA
+720 NFIDGEPNSY
-727 TGQGKAMFYRNGE
+727 GKLTVYRNGE
-740 VYSVYEGEWAKGK
+740 VYSVYEGEWVDGK
-753 ENGQGTMTYADG
+753 KNGQGTMTYADG
-765 RVESGTWKNGK
+765 RVESGTWKDGS

>member
-9 CMRELTGHRGG
+9 CMRELTGLRGG

-131 RVREMFLA
+131 RVRETFLA

-175 PMMQDLCEIHR
+175 PMMQDLCKIHR

-262 CYGKR
+262 CYGVR

-322 EQTTILRPARQP
+322 EQTTILGPARQP
-334 GAAPAPVPAAKPAKK
+334 GAAAAPVPAAKPAKK

-389 AAKPDVIQVTR
+389 AAKPDVVQVTR
-400 DGTPGAGVEAAASS
+400 DATPGAGVEAAASS

-447 KASSDLTESG
+447 KASSDRTESG

-464 SAASSKPASSVAA
+464 SAASSKPASSAAA
-477 SKTDSQTKPVS
+477 SKADSQTKPVS
-488 DPGTAASSKP
+488 DPGT
-498 ASSVAASKTDSQTK
+498 
-512 PVDDPG
+512 
-518 TTSNVETGLTEVT
+518 TSNAETELKNVT
-531 NEKVAAFGFSSG
+531 NKGVAVFGHSDG
-543 SYTGQWKDG
+543 LYTGQWKDG
-552 KPYGYGKWS
+552 KPYGYGKWDEARTGS
-561 IVVLRQEDTYEG
+561 GFIYEG
-573 NWVDGKACGKGKKA
+573 NWVDGKACGKGKLTYCMRKNKISSVQEGEFKNDKLNGQGKETL
-587 HYFCRDDGK
+587 YKDDGK
-596 TIESIY
+596 TIWFIEEGNFIKGELNGQGKFTSYKDDGKTIILTY

-610 RNGQGKMTYYGYD
+610 RNG
-623 GKKIYSIYEGN
+623 
-634 WIDGKLNGYGKKT
+634 YGKETHYK
-647 YYNDDGKT
+647 
-655 IWYIQEGNF
+655 F
-664 TNYELN
+664 NY
-670 GQGKVM
+670 
-676 LYKDDGK
+676 
-683 TVSAIYEGNCTNG
+683 
-696 NPNGQGKATQYEDDG
+696 
-711 KTVSAIHEG
+711 
-720 NYTNGSA
+720 
-727 TGQGKAMFYRNGE
+727 
-740 VYSVYEGEWAKGK
+740 VYEGEWVKGK
-753 ENGQGTMTYADG
+753 ENGQGTRTYADG
-765 RVESGTWKNGK
+765 RVESGTWKDGE

>member
-9 CMRELTGHRGG
+9 CMRELTGLRGG

-131 RVREMFLA
+131 RVRETFLA

-175 PMMQDLCEIHR
+175 PMMQDLCKIHR

-334 GAAPAPVPAAKPAKK
+334 GAAPAPVPAAKLAKK
-349 PRPAPARSAAP
+349 PRPALARSAAP

-367 KVIGIGAAAAVAV
+367 KVIGIGAAAAVAAV
-380 VSVLCAALF
+380 TVLCAALF
-389 AAKPDVIQVTR
+389 AAKPDVVQVTR

-414 EEQAAASA
+414 S
-422 VSEASESAAPDKED
+422 
-436 VDPEVDAASEE
+436 
-447 KASSDLTESG
+447 T
-457 EENAASS
+457 
-464 SAASSKPASSVAA
+464 
-477 SKTDSQTKPVS
+477 
-488 DPGTAASSKP
+488 ASSKP

-518 TTSNVETGLTEVT
+518 TTSNVKTGLTEVT
-531 NEKVAAFGFSSG
+531 NKKDVAFGYSG

-561 IVVLRQEDTYEG
+561 NVENGKGYTYEG
-573 NWVDGKACGKGKKA
+573 NWVDGKACGKGKYTYIRDNKISSVEEGKFKNDKLNGQGKWTYYKDDGTTIKA
-587 HYFCRDDGK
+587 IYVGNYIDGEWNGQGKKTNYNNDGK
-596 TIESIY
+596 TISSIY
-602 EGNYIDGK
+602 EGNYTNNNV
-610 RNGQGKMTYYGYD
+610 NGQVKWTV
-623 GKKIYSIYEGN
+623 
-634 WIDGKLNGYGKKT
+634 
-647 YYNDDGKT
+647 YNDDGKT
-655 IWYIQEGNF
+655 ISCIYEGNY
-664 TNYELN
+664 TNGNPN
-670 GQGKVM
+670 GQGKAMV
-676 LYKDDGK
+676 YKDDGK
-683 TVSAIYEGNCTNG
+683 TVSAIYEGNWTNG
-696 NPNGQGKATQYEDDG
+696 NSNGQGKW
-711 KTVSAIHEG
+711 TV
-720 NYTNGSA
+720 
-727 TGQGKAMFYRNGE
+727 YRNGE
-740 VYSVYEGEWAKGK
+740 VYSVYEGEWVNGK
-753 ENGQGTMTYADG
+753 RNGQGTMTYADG
-765 RVESGTWKNGK
+765 RVESGTWKDGE

>member
-96 WSSSYKFHSSR
+96 WSSTYKFHSSR

-131 RVREMFLA
+131 RVRETFLA

-334 GAAPAPVPAAKPAKK
+334 GAAAAPVPAAKPAKK

-380 VSVLCAALF
+380 VSVLCATLF
-389 AAKPDVIQVTR
+389 AAKPDVVQVTR
-400 DGTPGAGVEAAASS
+400 DATPGAGVEAAASS

-422 VSEASESAAPDKED
+422 GSEASESAAPGKEN

-464 SAASSKPASSVAA
+464 SAASSKPASSAAA
-477 SKTDSQTKPVS
+477 SKTDGQSKPVS
-488 DPGTAASSKP
+488 DPGT
-498 ASSVAASKTDSQTK
+498 
-512 PVDDPG
+512 
-518 TTSNVETGLTEVT
+518 TSNAETELKSVT
-531 NEKVAAFGFSSG
+531 NKLVDAFGYSQEP
-543 SYTGQWKDG
+543 YTGQWKDG
-552 KPYGYGKWS
+552 KPYGYGKWNGARTGS
-561 IVVLRQEDTYEG
+561 GFVYEG
-573 NWVDGKACGKGKKA
+573 NWVDGKACGKGKLTFIWKNKIG
-587 HYFCRDDGK
+587 YVREGEFKNDELNGQGKWTGYRDDGK
-596 TIESIY
+596 TISYIH
-602 EGNYIDGK
+602 EGNFTNGK
-610 RNGQGKMTYYGYD
+610 LNGQGKWTGY
-623 GKKIYSIYEGN
+623 K
-634 WIDGKLNGYGKKT
+634 
-647 YYNDDGKT
+647 DDGKT
-655 IWYIQEGNF
+655 ISFIDEGNF
-664 TNYELN
+664 TNYALN
-670 GQGKVM
+670 GQGKE
-676 LYKDDGK
+676 
-683 TVSAIYEGNCTNG
+683 TR
-696 NPNGQGKATQYEDDG
+696 
-711 KTVSAIHEG
+711 
-720 NYTNGSA
+720 
-727 TGQGKAMFYRNGE
+727 YRNGE
-740 VYSVYEGEWAKGK
+740 VYSVYEGEWVKGK
-753 ENGQGTMTYADG
+753 KNGQGTMTYADG
-765 RVESGTWKNGK
+765 RVESGTWKDGE

>member
-9 CMRELTGHRGG
+9 CMRELTGLRGG

-131 RVREMFLA
+131 RVRETFLA

-175 PMMQDLCEIHR
+175 PMMQDLCKIHR

-334 GAAPAPVPAAKPAKK
+334 GAAPAPVPAAKLAKK
-349 PRPAPARSAAP
+349 PRPALARSAAP

-367 KVIGIGAAAAVAV
+367 KVIGIGAAAAVAAV
-380 VSVLCAALF
+380 TVLCAALF
-389 AAKPDVIQVTR
+389 AAKPDVVQVTR

-414 EEQAAASA
+414 S
-422 VSEASESAAPDKED
+422 
-436 VDPEVDAASEE
+436 
-447 KASSDLTESG
+447 T
-457 EENAASS
+457 
-464 SAASSKPASSVAA
+464 
-477 SKTDSQTKPVS
+477 
-488 DPGTAASSKP
+488 ASSKP

-518 TTSNVETGLTEVT
+518 TTSNVKTGLTEVT
-531 NEKVAAFGFSSG
+531 NKKDVAFGYSG

-561 IVVLRQEDTYEG
+561 NVENGKGYTYEG
-573 NWVDGKACGKGKKA
+573 NWVDGKACGKGKYTYIRDNKIRYVEEGEFKNDKLNGQGKWTYYKDDGTTIKA
-587 HYFCRDDGK
+587 IYVGNYIDGEWNGQGKKTNYNNDGK

-602 EGNYIDGK
+602 EGNYIDDDAT
-610 RNGQGKMTYYGYD
+610 GQGKYT
-623 GKKIYSIYEGN
+623 
-634 WIDGKLNGYGKKT
+634 
-647 YYNDDGKT
+647 
-655 IWYIQEGNF
+655 Q
-664 TNYELN
+664 
-670 GQGKVM
+670 
-676 LYKDDGK
+676 YKDDGK
-683 TVSAIYEGNCTNG
+683 TISFMQEGNFSNG
-696 NPNGQGKATQYEDDG
+696 YLNGQGKW
-711 KTVSAIHEG
+711 TV
-720 NYTNGSA
+720 
-727 TGQGKAMFYRNGE
+727 YRNGE
-740 VYSVYEGEWAKGK
+740 VYSVYEGEWVNGK
-753 ENGQGTMTYADG
+753 RNGQGTMTYADG
-765 RVESGTWKNGK
+765 RVESGTWKDGE

>member
-9 CMRELTGHRGG
+9 CMRELTGLRGG

-65 GFDLSLE
+65 VFDLSLE

-96 WSSSYKFHSSR
+96 WSSSYKFRSSR

-131 RVREMFLA
+131 RVRETFLA

-175 PMMQDLCEIHR
+175 PMMQDLCKIHR

-334 GAAPAPVPAAKPAKK
+334 GTAPAPVPAAKPAKK
-349 PRPAPARSAAP
+349 SRPARSAAP
-360 ARPAGKG
+360 ARQTEKG

-389 AAKPDVIQVTR
+389 AAKPDVVQVTR

-422 VSEASESAAPDKED
+422 GSEASESAAPDKED

-447 KASSDLTESG
+447 KVSSDLTESG

-477 SKTDSQTKPVS
+477 SKTDSQTKPAG

-518 TTSNVETGLTEVT
+518 TTSNVKTGPTDVT
-531 NEKVAAFGFSSG
+531 NEKVAAFGYSSG

-561 IVVLRQEDTYEG
+561 NAGTGTGVIYEG
-573 NWVDGKACGKGKKA
+573 NWVDGKACGKGK
-587 HYFCRDDGK
+587 YTYVWNNNNIVRDVK
-596 TIESIY
+596 
-602 EGNYIDGK
+602 EGEFK
-610 RNGQGKMTYYGYD
+610 
-623 GKKIYSIYEGN
+623 
-634 WIDGKLNGYGKKT
+634 
-647 YYNDDGKT
+647 ND
-655 IWYIQEGNF
+655 
-664 TNYELN
+664 ELN
-670 GQGKVM
+670 GQGKWTW
-676 LYKDDGK
+676 YKDDG
-683 TVSAIYEGNCTNG
+683 TTISWIHEGNFSNG
-696 NPNGQGKATQYEDDG
+696 ELNGQGKYTFYENDG
-711 KTVSAIHEG
+711 KTISFIKEG
-720 NYTNGSA
+720 EFSNGKLN
-727 TGQGKAMFYRNGE
+727 GQGKYTDYTNGE
-740 VYSVYEGEWAKGK
+740 VYSVYEGEWVNGK
-753 ENGQGTMTYADG
+753 RNGQGTKTYADG
-765 RVESGTWKNGK
+765 RVESGTWKDGE

>member
-1 MEINRCPH
+1 MKNGKLWKGEKTIMEINRCPH
-9 CMRELTGHRGG
+9 CMRELTGLRGG

-117 ARKMARVE
+117 ARRMARVE

-131 RVREMFLA
+131 RVRETFLA

-175 PMMQDLCEIHR
+175 PMMQDLCKIHR

-322 EQTTILRPARQP
+322 EQTTILGPARQP

-360 ARPAGKG
+360 ARRTEKG

-389 AAKPDVIQVTR
+389 ATKPDVVQVTR

-422 VSEASESAAPDKED
+422 GSEASESAAPDKEN

-464 SAASSKPASSVAA
+464 SAASSKPASSAAA
-477 SKTDSQTKPVS
+477 SKTDSQTKPADV
-488 DPGTAASSKP
+488 
-498 ASSVAASKTDSQTK
+498 
-512 PVDDPG
+512 PG

-531 NEKVAAFGFSSG
+531 NEKVAAFGYSSG

-561 IVVLRQEDTYEG
+561 SAETGGDTYEG
-573 NWVDGKACGKGKKA
+573 NWVDGKACGKGKL
-587 HYFCRDDGK
+587 
-596 TIESIY
+596 
-602 EGNYIDGK
+602 
-610 RNGQGKMTYYGYD
+610 TYCMR
-623 GKKIYSIYEGN
+623 KNKISSV
-634 WIDGKLNGYGKKT
+634 
-647 YYNDDGKT
+647 
-655 IWYIQEGNF
+655 QEGEFKNDK
-664 TNYELN
+664 LN
-670 GQGKVM
+670 GQGKEM
-676 LYKDDGK
+676 FYKYDGK
-683 TVSAIYEGNCTNG
+683 TVSAIYEGN
-696 NPNGQGKATQYEDDG
+696 YIDG
-711 KTVSAIHEG
+711 HV
-720 NYTNGSA
+720 
-727 TGQGKAMFYRNGE
+727 TGQGKYTQYQNGE
-740 VYSVYEGEWAKGK
+740 VYFVYEGEWVNGRR
-753 ENGQGTMTYADG
+753 NGQGTMTFADG
-765 RVESGTWKNGK
+765 SVYSGTWKDNN

>member
-9 CMRELTGHRGG
+9 CMRELTGLRGG

-131 RVREMFLA
+131 RVRETFLA

-175 PMMQDLCEIHR
+175 PMMQDLCKIHR

-262 CYGKR
+262 CYGVR

-334 GAAPAPVPAAKPAKK
+334 GAAPASVPAAKPAKK

-360 ARPAGKG
+360 ARRTEKG

-389 AAKPDVIQVTR
+389 AAKPDVVPVTR
-400 DGTPGAGVEAAASS
+400 DAASGAGVEAAASS

-422 VSEASESAAPDKED
+422 GSEASESAAPDKED
-436 VDPEVDAASEE
+436 VDPEVDA
-447 KASSDLTESG
+447 
-457 EENAASS
+457 
-464 SAASSKPASSVAA
+464 

-488 DPGTAASSKP
+488 N
-498 ASSVAASKTDSQTK
+498 
-512 PVDDPG
+512 PG

-531 NEKVAAFGFSSG
+531 NEEVAAFGSSFG

-552 KPYGYGKWS
+552 KPHGYGKWS
-561 IVVLRQEDTYEG
+561 LKGLDSEETYEG
-573 NWVDGKACGKGKKA
+573 NWVDGKACGKGKRTYISDNIIRQVREGEFKNDKLNGQGKETL
-587 HYFCRDDGK
+587 YKDDGK
-596 TIESIY
+596 TSWQIN
-602 EGNYIDGK
+602 EGNY
-610 RNGQGKMTYYGYD
+610 
-623 GKKIYSIYEGN
+623 
-634 WIDGKLNGYGKKT
+634 IDGKLNGYGKET
-647 YYNDDGKT
+647 SYLLHY
-655 IWYIQEGNF
+655 
-664 TNYELN
+664 
-670 GQGKVM
+670 
-676 LYKDDGK
+676 
-683 TVSAIYEGNCTNG
+683 
-696 NPNGQGKATQYEDDG
+696 
-711 KTVSAIHEG
+711 
-720 NYTNGSA
+720 
-727 TGQGKAMFYRNGE
+727 
-740 VYSVYEGEWAKGK
+740 VYEGEWVNGK
-753 ENGQGTMTYADG
+753 RNGQGTRTYEDG
-765 RVESGTWKNGK
+765 RVESGTWKDGE

>member
-96 WSSSYKFHSSR
+96 WSSTYKFHSSR

-131 RVREMFLA
+131 RVRETFLA

-175 PMMQDLCEIHR
+175 PMMQDLCKIHR

-279 LRFDLPTREPIPPY
+279 LCFDLPTREPIPPY

-322 EQTTILRPARQP
+322 EQTTILGPARQP
-334 GAAPAPVPAAKPAKK
+334 GAVPAPVPAAKPAKK

-367 KVIGIGAAAAVAV
+367 KVIGIGAAAAVAAV
-380 VSVLCAALF
+380 TVLCAALF
-389 AAKPDVIQVTR
+389 AAKPDVVQVTR

-422 VSEASESAAPDKED
+422 GSEASESAAPDKEN

-447 KASSDLTESG
+447 KVSSNVTENG
-457 EENAASS
+457 EGNAASS

-477 SKTDSQTKPVS
+477 SKTDSQTKPA
-488 DPGTAASSKP
+488 G
-498 ASSVAASKTDSQTK
+498 
-512 PVDDPG
+512 DPG
-518 TTSNVETGLTEVT
+518 TTSNVKTGPTDVT
-531 NEKVAAFGFSSG
+531 NEKVAAFGYSSG

-561 IVVLRQEDTYEG
+561 NAGTGTGVIYEG
-573 NWVDGKACGKGKKA
+573 NWVDGKACGKGK
-587 HYFCRDDGK
+587 YTYVWNNNNIVRDVK
-596 TIESIY
+596 
-602 EGNYIDGK
+602 EGEFK
-610 RNGQGKMTYYGYD
+610 
-623 GKKIYSIYEGN
+623 
-634 WIDGKLNGYGKKT
+634 
-647 YYNDDGKT
+647 ND
-655 IWYIQEGNF
+655 
-664 TNYELN
+664 ELN
-670 GQGKVM
+670 GQGKWTWYKNDGTTISWIHEGNYINDE
-676 LYKDDGK
+676 LNGQGKKTYYKDDGK
-683 TVSAIYEGNCTNG
+683 TIGSIYEGNFINDELNG
-696 NPNGQGKATQYEDDG
+696 YGKLMVYLD
-711 KTVSAIHEG
+711 
-720 NYTNGSA
+720 
-727 TGQGKAMFYRNGE
+727 GE
-740 VYSVYEGEWAKGK
+740 VYSVYEGEWVNDKK
-753 ENGQGTMTYADG
+753 NGQGTKTYADG
-765 RVESGTWKNGK
+765 RVESGTWKDGE

>member
-9 CMRELTGHRGG
+9 CMRELTGLRGG

-96 WSSSYKFHSSR
+96 WSSSYKFRSSR

-131 RVREMFLA
+131 RVRETFLA

-175 PMMQDLCEIHR
+175 PMMQDLCKIHR

-262 CYGKR
+262 CYGVR

-322 EQTTILRPARQP
+322 EQTTILGPALQP

-367 KVIGIGAAAAVAV
+367 KVIGIGAAAAVAA

-389 AAKPDVIQVTR
+389 AAKPDVVQVTR
-400 DGTPGAGVEAAASS
+400 DGIPGAGVEAAASS

-422 VSEASESAAPDKED
+422 GSEASESAAPDKEK

-447 KASSDLTESG
+447 KVSSDLTEGG

-464 SAASSKPASSVAA
+464 SAASSKPASSAAA
-477 SKTDSQTKPVS
+477 SKTDSRT
-488 DPGTAASSKP
+488 KP
-498 ASSVAASKTDSQTK
+498 AS
-512 PVDDPG
+512 DPG
-518 TTSNVETGLTEVT
+518 TTSNVKTGPTDVT

-543 SYTGQWKDG
+543 WYTGQWKDG

-561 IVVLRQEDTYEG
+561 NAGTGTGAIYEG
-573 NWVDGKACGKGKKA
+573 NWVDGKACGKGK
-587 HYFCRDDGK
+587 YTYVWNNNIVRDVK
-596 TIESIY
+596 
-602 EGNYIDGK
+602 EGEFK
-610 RNGQGKMTYYGYD
+610 
-623 GKKIYSIYEGN
+623 
-634 WIDGKLNGYGKKT
+634 
-647 YYNDDGKT
+647 ND
-655 IWYIQEGNF
+655 
-664 TNYELN
+664 ELN
-670 GQGKVM
+670 GQGKWT

-683 TVSAIYEGNCTNG
+683 TISYIEEGEFKSG
-696 NPNGQGKATQYEDDG
+696 DLNGQGKCTLYEDDG
-711 KTVSAIHEG
+711 KTISTIKEG
-720 NYTNGSA
+720 EFKNDELN
-727 TGQGKAMFYRNGE
+727 GQGKWTLYINGG
-740 VYSVYEGEWAKGK
+740 VYSVYEGEWVNGK
-753 ENGQGTMTYADG
+753 KNGQGTKTYADG
-765 RVESGTWKNGK
+765 RVESGTWKDDML
-776 FVG
+776 VG

>member
-9 CMRELTGHRGG
+9 CMRELTGHRGS

-131 RVREMFLA
+131 RVRETFLA

-175 PMMQDLCEIHR
+175 PMMQDLCKIHR

-244 RIGPW
+244 SIGPW

-262 CYGKR
+262 CYGVR

-322 EQTTILRPARQP
+322 EQTTILGPTLQP
-334 GAAPAPVPAAKPAKK
+334 GAAPASVPAAKPAKK
-349 PRPAPARSAAP
+349 PRLAPARSAAP
-360 ARPAGKG
+360 ARQTEKG

-389 AAKPDVIQVTR
+389 AAKPDVVPVTR
-400 DGTPGAGVEAAASS
+400 DAASGAGVEAAASS

-422 VSEASESAAPDKED
+422 GSEASESAAPDKED

-464 SAASSKPASSVAA
+464 SAASSKPASSA
-477 SKTDSQTKPVS
+477 
-488 DPGTAASSKP
+488 
-498 ASSVAASKTDSQTK
+498 AASKTDSQTK
-512 PVDDPG
+512 PVDVPG
-518 TTSNVETGLTEVT
+518 TTSNVETEPTEVT
-531 NEKVAAFGFSSG
+531 NEKVAAFGYSSG

-561 IVVLRQEDTYEG
+561 NAGTGTGVIYEG
-573 NWVDGKACGKGKKA
+573 NWVDGKACGKGK
-587 HYFCRDDGK
+587 YTYVWNNNNIVRDVK
-596 TIESIY
+596 
-602 EGNYIDGK
+602 EGEFK
-610 RNGQGKMTYYGYD
+610 
-623 GKKIYSIYEGN
+623 
-634 WIDGKLNGYGKKT
+634 
-647 YYNDDGKT
+647 ND
-655 IWYIQEGNF
+655 
-664 TNYELN
+664 ELN
-670 GQGKVM
+670 GQGKWTI
-676 LYKDDGK
+676 YKDDGK
-683 TVSAIYEGNCTNG
+683 TISYIEEGEFKSG
-696 NPNGQGKATQYEDDG
+696 DLNGQGKCTLYEDDG
-711 KTVSAIHEG
+711 KTISTIKEG
-720 NYTNGSA
+720 EFKNDELN
-727 TGQGKAMFYRNGE
+727 GQGKWTLYINGG
-740 VYSVYEGEWAKGK
+740 VYSVYEGEWVNGK
-753 ENGQGTMTYADG
+753 KNGQGTKTYADG
-765 RVESGTWKNGK
+765 RVESGTWKDGE

>member
-1 MEINRCPH
+1 MEIDRCPH

-131 RVREMFLA
+131 RVRETFLA

-175 PMMQDLCEIHR
+175 PMMQDLCKIHR

-200 IQGDGSVK
+200 IQGDGSIK
-208 LLDLGAAKDLNK
+208 LLDLGAAKDLNR

-244 RIGPW
+244 SIGPW

-322 EQTTILRPARQP
+322 EQTTILGPARQP

-367 KVIGIGAAAAVAV
+367 KVIGIGTAAAVAV

-389 AAKPDVIQVTR
+389 AAKPDVVQVTR
-400 DGTPGAGVEAAASS
+400 DGTSGAGVEAAASS

-422 VSEASESAAPDKED
+422 GSEASESAAPDKEE

-447 KASSDLTESG
+447 KVSSDLTESG

-464 SAASSKPASSVAA
+464 SAASSKPASSAAA

-488 DPGTAASSKP
+488 DPGT
-498 ASSVAASKTDSQTK
+498 
-512 PVDDPG
+512 
-518 TTSNVETGLTEVT
+518 TSNAETELTDVT
-531 NEKVAAFGFSSG
+531 NKEVAAFGLDDVG
-543 SYTGQWKDG
+543 TYTGQWKDG

-561 IVVLRQEDTYEG
+561 WKLLESGETYEG
-573 NWVDGKACGKGKKA
+573 NWVDGKACGKGKHTLTA
-587 HYFCRDDGK
+587 TTLLGK
-596 TIESIY
+596 VAFVL
-602 EGNYIDGK
+602 EGEFKNDEL
-610 RNGQGKMTYYGYD
+610 NGQGKSTCYRW
-623 GKKIYSIYEGN
+623 KKIANVKEGN
-634 WIDGKLNGYGKKT
+634 FIDGKLNGYGKET
-647 YYNDDGKT
+647 NYGNDGKT
-655 IWYIQEGNF
+655 ISSIKEGNF
-664 TNYELN
+664 ANDHLN
-670 GQGKVM
+670 GQGKE
-676 LYKDDGK
+676 
-683 TVSAIYEGNCTNG
+683 TS
-696 NPNGQGKATQYEDDG
+696 
-711 KTVSAIHEG
+711 
-720 NYTNGSA
+720 
-727 TGQGKAMFYRNGE
+727 YRKGE
-740 VYSVYEGEWAKGK
+740 VYSVYEGEWVNGDK
-753 ENGQGTMTYADG
+753 NGQGTMTYADG
-765 RVESGTWKNGK
+765 TVESGTWKDGI

>member
-131 RVREMFLA
+131 RVRETFLA

-175 PMMQDLCEIHR
+175 PMMQDLCKIHR

-200 IQGDGSVK
+200 IQEDGSVK
-208 LLDLGAAKDLNK
+208 LLDLGAAKDLNR

-334 GAAPAPVPAAKPAKK
+334 GAAPAPVPTAKPAKK

-360 ARPAGKG
+360 ARRTEKG

-380 VSVLCAALF
+380 VTVLCAALF
-389 AAKPDVIQVTR
+389 AAKPDVVPVTR

-422 VSEASESAAPDKED
+422 GSEASESAAPDKEN

-447 KASSDLTESG
+447 EVSSDLTESG

-498 ASSVAASKTDSQTK
+498 APSAAASKTESQTK

-518 TTSNVETGLTEVT
+518 TTSNVETGLTDVT
-531 NEKVAAFGFSSG
+531 NKKVKALGYSG
-543 SYTGQWKDG
+543 PYTGQWKDG
-552 KPYGYGKWS
+552 KPYGYGKWRG
-561 IVVLRQEDTYEG
+561 VALGLEATYEG
-573 NWVDGKACGKGKKA
+573 NWVDGKFCGKGKYTSYSGILEGNFIDGKLNGQGKKT
-587 HYFCRDDGK
+587 HYIDDGK
-596 TIESIY
+596 TIWFIEEGNFANDYLNGQGKETHYNYGEKTIWFIK

-610 RNGQGKMTYYGYD
+610 
-623 GKKIYSIYEGN
+623 
-634 WIDGKLNGYGKKT
+634 
-647 YYNDDGKT
+647 
-655 IWYIQEGNF
+655 
-664 TNYELN
+664 LN

-696 NPNGQGKATQYEDDG
+696 NPNGQGKQTDYNDDG
-711 KTVSAIHEG
+711 KTISSIYEG
-720 NYTNGSA
+720 NYTNGYVN
-727 TGQGKAMFYRNGE
+727 GQGKAMFYRNGE
-740 VYSVYEGEWAKGK
+740 VYSVYEGEWVKGK

-765 RVESGTWKNGK
+765 RVESGTWKEDE

>member
-9 CMRELTGHRGG
+9 CMRELTGLRDG

-131 RVREMFLA
+131 RVRETFLA

-175 PMMQDLCEIHR
+175 PMMQDLCKIHR

-322 EQTTILRPARQP
+322 EQTTILGPARQP

-360 ARPAGKG
+360 ARRTEKG

-389 AAKPDVIQVTR
+389 AAKPDVVQVTR

-414 EEQAAASA
+414 S
-422 VSEASESAAPDKED
+422 
-436 VDPEVDAASEE
+436 
-447 KASSDLTESG
+447 T
-457 EENAASS
+457 
-464 SAASSKPASSVAA
+464 ASSKPASSV
-477 SKTDSQTKPVS
+477 DV
-488 DPGTAASSKP
+488 
-498 ASSVAASKTDSQTK
+498 SKTDSQTK

-518 TTSNVETGLTEVT
+518 TTSNAETGLTEVT
-531 NEKVAAFGFSSG
+531 NEKVAAFGDSG

-561 IVVLRQEDTYEG
+561 CMIDDVQGDTYEG
-573 NWVDGKACGKGKKA
+573 NWVDGKACGKGKYTYIRDNGTLSVEEGEFKNDELNGQGKEMH
-587 HYFCRDDGK
+587 HYEADGETILSIREGNFIDGKLNGQGKYTSYEADGK
-596 TIESIY
+596 TIS
-602 EGNYIDGK
+602 YIH
-610 RNGQGKMTYYGYD
+610 
-623 GKKIYSIYEGN
+623 EGN
-634 WIDGKLNGYGKKT
+634 WIDGN
-647 YYNDDGKT
+647 
-655 IWYIQEGNF
+655 
-664 TNYELN
+664 LN
-670 GQGKVM
+670 GQGKSTF
-676 LYKDDGK
+676 YETDGK
-683 TVSAIYEGNCTNG
+683 TISWFFEGNFI
-696 NPNGQGKATQYEDDG
+696 DG
-711 KTVSAIHEG
+711 KRNSYGKLTV
-720 NYTNGSA
+720 Y
-727 TGQGKAMFYRNGE
+727 QDGKVF
-740 VYSVYEGEWAKGK
+740 SVYEGEWVNSK
-753 ENGQGTMTYADG
+753 ENGQGTRTYVDG
-765 RVESGTWKNGK
+765 RVESGTWKDGE

>member
-96 WSSSYKFHSSR
+96 WSSTYKFHSSR

-131 RVREMFLA
+131 RVRETFLA

-175 PMMQDLCEIHR
+175 PMMQDLCKIHR

-262 CYGKR
+262 CYGVR

-322 EQTTILRPARQP
+322 EQTTILGPARQP

-367 KVIGIGAAAAVAV
+367 KVIGIGTAAAVAV

-389 AAKPDVIQVTR
+389 AAKPDVVQVTR

-414 EEQAAASA
+414 EEQVAASA
-422 VSEASESAAPDKED
+422 VSEASESAAPDKEM
-436 VDPEVDAASEE
+436 VDSEVDAA
-447 KASSDLTESG
+447 
-457 EENAASS
+457 
-464 SAASSKPASSVAA
+464 
-477 SKTDSQTKPVS
+477 
-488 DPGTAASSKP
+488 
-498 ASSVAASKTDSQTK
+498 KTDSQTK

-531 NEKVAAFGFSSG
+531 NEKVAAFGYSG

-561 IVVLRQEDTYEG
+561 NVENGKGYTYEG
-573 NWVDGKACGKGKKA
+573 NWTDGKACGKGKYTYILGNK
-587 HYFCRDDGK
+587 
-596 TIESIY
+596 ISSVE
-602 EGNYIDGK
+602 EGEFKNDK
-610 RNGQGKMTYYGYD
+610 LNGQGKHT
-623 GKKIYSIYEGN
+623 S
-634 WIDGKLNGYGKKT
+634 
-647 YYNDDGKT
+647 YNDDGKT
-655 IWYIQEGNF
+655 IDWIDEGN
-664 TNYELN
+664 YIDGELN
-670 GQGKVM
+670 GQGKWT

-683 TVSAIYEGNCTNG
+683 TISYIEEGEFKSG
-696 NPNGQGKATQYEDDG
+696 DLNGQGKCTLY
-711 KTVSAIHEG
+711 I
-720 NYTNGSA
+720 NG
-727 TGQGKAMFYRNGE
+727 G
-740 VYSVYEGEWAKGK
+740 VYSVYEGEWVNGK
-753 ENGQGTMTYADG
+753 RNGQGTMTYADG
-765 RVESGTWKNGK
+765 RVESGTWKDGK

>member
-9 CMRELTGHRGG
+9 CMRELTGLRGG

-131 RVREMFLA
+131 RVRETFLA

-175 PMMQDLCEIHR
+175 PMMQDLCKIHR

-334 GAAPAPVPAAKPAKK
+334 GTAPAPVPAAKPAKK
-349 PRPAPARSAAP
+349 SRPARSAAP
-360 ARPAGKG
+360 ARQTEKG

-389 AAKPDVIQVTR
+389 AAKPDVVQVTR

-422 VSEASESAAPDKED
+422 GSEASESAAPDKED

-447 KASSDLTESG
+447 KVSSDLTESG

-477 SKTDSQTKPVS
+477 SKTDSQTKPV
-488 DPGTAASSKP
+488 
-498 ASSVAASKTDSQTK
+498 
-512 PVDDPG
+512 DDPG
-518 TTSNVETGLTEVT
+518 TTSNVKTGPTDVT
-531 NEKVAAFGFSSG
+531 NEKVAAFGYSSG

-561 IVVLRQEDTYEG
+561 NAGTGTGVIYEG
-573 NWVDGKACGKGKKA
+573 NWVDGKACGKGK
-587 HYFCRDDGK
+587 YTYVWNNNNIVRDVK
-596 TIESIY
+596 
-602 EGNYIDGK
+602 EGEFK
-610 RNGQGKMTYYGYD
+610 
-623 GKKIYSIYEGN
+623 
-634 WIDGKLNGYGKKT
+634 
-647 YYNDDGKT
+647 ND
-655 IWYIQEGNF
+655 
-664 TNYELN
+664 ELN
-670 GQGKVM
+670 GQGKWTW
-676 LYKDDGK
+676 YKDDG
-683 TVSAIYEGNCTNG
+683 TTISWIHEGNFSNG
-696 NPNGQGKATQYEDDG
+696 ELNGQGKYTFYENDG
-711 KTVSAIHEG
+711 KTISFIKEG
-720 NYTNGSA
+720 EFSNGKLN
-727 TGQGKAMFYRNGE
+727 GQGKYTDYTNGE
-740 VYSVYEGEWAKGK
+740 VYSVYEGEWVNGK
-753 ENGQGTMTYADG
+753 RNGQGTKTYADG
-765 RVESGTWKNGK
+765 RVESGTWKDGE

>member
-1 MEINRCPH
+1 
-9 CMRELTGHRGG
+9 
-20 ACPFCGF
+20 
-27 NAQKSPQPAE
+27 
-37 AMPRNT
+37 MPRNT

-131 RVREMFLA
+131 RVRETFLA

-175 PMMQDLCEIHR
+175 PMMQDLCKIHR

-244 RIGPW
+244 SIGPW

-262 CYGKR
+262 CYGVR

-360 ARPAGKG
+360 ARRTEKG

-389 AAKPDVIQVTR
+389 ATKPDVVQVTR

-414 EEQAAASA
+414 S
-422 VSEASESAAPDKED
+422 
-436 VDPEVDAASEE
+436 
-447 KASSDLTESG
+447 T
-457 EENAASS
+457 
-464 SAASSKPASSVAA
+464 ASSKPASSV
-477 SKTDSQTKPVS
+477 DV
-488 DPGTAASSKP
+488 
-498 ASSVAASKTDSQTK
+498 SKTDSQTK

-518 TTSNVETGLTEVT
+518 TTSNVETGPTEVT
-531 NEKVAAFGFSSG
+531 NEKVAAFGDSG

-561 IVVLRQEDTYEG
+561 NVENGKGYTYEG
-573 NWVDGKACGKGKKA
+573 NWVDGKACGKGK
-587 HYFCRDDGK
+587 YTNTLDNRIRFV
-596 TIESIY
+596 E
-602 EGNYIDGK
+602 EGEFK
-610 RNGQGKMTYYGYD
+610 
-623 GKKIYSIYEGN
+623 
-634 WIDGKLNGYGKKT
+634 
-647 YYNDDGKT
+647 NDK
-655 IWYIQEGNF
+655 
-664 TNYELN
+664 LN
-670 GQGKVM
+670 GQGKWTWYNDDGTTIWLVHEGNFIDEK
-676 LYKDDGK
+676 LNGQGKKTAYNIDGKTIGATQEGNFINDKLNGQGKYTEYKDDGK
-683 TVSAIYEGNCTNG
+683 TISW
-696 NPNGQGKATQYEDDG
+696 
-711 KTVSAIHEG
+711 IHEG

-727 TGQGKAMFYRNGE
+727 NGQGKKTRYRNGE
-740 VYSVYEGEWAKGK
+740 VYSVYEGEWVKGK
-753 ENGQGTMTYADG
+753 ENGQGTRTYADG
-765 RVESGTWKNGK
+765 RVESGTWKDGE

>member
-1 MEINRCPH
+1 MQIKKIRRMKNGKLWKGEKKIMEINRCPH
-9 CMRELTGHRGG
+9 CMRELTGLRGG

-131 RVREMFLA
+131 RVRETFLA

-175 PMMQDLCEIHR
+175 PMMRDLCKIHR

-208 LLDLGAAKDLNK
+208 LLDLGAAKDLNR

-322 EQTTILRPARQP
+322 EQTTILRPVLQT
-334 GAAPAPVPAAKPAKK
+334 GTAPAPAPAAKPAKK

-389 AAKPDVIQVTR
+389 AAKPDVVPVTR
-400 DGTPGAGVEAAASS
+400 DAAPGAGVEAAASS

-422 VSEASESAAPDKED
+422 VSEASESAAPDKEN
-436 VDPEVDAASEE
+436 VDPEVDAA
-447 KASSDLTESG
+447 
-457 EENAASS
+457 
-464 SAASSKPASSVAA
+464 
-477 SKTDSQTKPVS
+477 
-488 DPGTAASSKP
+488 
-498 ASSVAASKTDSQTK
+498 KTDSQTK

-518 TTSNVETGLTEVT
+518 TTSNVETGMTEVT
-531 NEKVAAFGFSSG
+531 NEKVAAFGYSNG
-543 SYTGQWKDG
+543 LYTGQWKDG
-552 KPYGYGKWS
+552 KPYGYGKWDDAGTGFGY
-561 IVVLRQEDTYEG
+561 IYEG
-573 NWVDGKACGKGKKA
+573 NWVDGKACGKGKLTLIWKNQISFVKEGEFKNDELNGQGK
-587 HYFCRDDGK
+587 YTSYRDDGK
-596 TIESIY
+596 TICFID
-602 EGNYIDGK
+602 EGNFTNGK
-610 RNGQGKMTYYGYD
+610 LNGQGKWTGY
-623 GKKIYSIYEGN
+623 K
-634 WIDGKLNGYGKKT
+634 
-647 YYNDDGKT
+647 DDGKT
-655 IWYIQEGNF
+655 ISFIDEGNF
-664 TNYELN
+664 TNYALN
-670 GQGKVM
+670 GQGKE
-676 LYKDDGK
+676 
-683 TVSAIYEGNCTNG
+683 TR
-696 NPNGQGKATQYEDDG
+696 
-711 KTVSAIHEG
+711 
-720 NYTNGSA
+720 
-727 TGQGKAMFYRNGE
+727 YRNGE
-740 VYSVYEGEWAKGK
+740 VYSVYEGEWVKGK
-753 ENGQGTMTYADG
+753 KNGQGTMTYADG
-765 RVESGTWKNGK
+765 TVQSGTWKDGE

>member
-131 RVREMFLA
+131 RVRETFLA

-175 PMMQDLCEIHR
+175 PMMQDLCKIHR

-200 IQGDGSVK
+200 IQRDGSVK

-244 RIGPW
+244 SIGPW

-262 CYGKR
+262 CYGVR

-322 EQTTILRPARQP
+322 EQTTILRPARQT
-334 GAAPAPVPAAKPAKK
+334 GTAPAPVPAAKPAKK
-349 PRPAPARSAAP
+349 PRPARSAAP

-380 VSVLCAALF
+380 VTVLCAALF
-389 AAKPDVIQVTR
+389 AAKPDVVQVTR

-422 VSEASESAAPDKED
+422 VSQASESAAPDKED

-447 KASSDLTESG
+447 KVSSDLTESG

-464 SAASSKPASSVAA
+464 SAASSKPASSAAA
-477 SKTDSQTKPVS
+477 SKK
-488 DPGTAASSKP
+488 
-498 ASSVAASKTDSQTK
+498 DSQTK

-518 TTSNVETGLTEVT
+518 TTSNVETGPTEVT
-531 NEKVAAFGFSSG
+531 NEKVAAFGDSG

-561 IVVLRQEDTYEG
+561 NVENGKGYAYEG
-573 NWVDGKACGKGKKA
+573 NWVDGKACGKGKYTYIRGNKISSVEEGEFKNDKLNGQGKWTYYKDDGTTIKA
-587 HYFCRDDGK
+587 IYVGNYIDGEWNGQGKKTNYNNDGK
-596 TIESIY
+596 TISSIY
-602 EGNYIDGK
+602 EGNYTNNDV
-610 RNGQGKMTYYGYD
+610 NGQVKWTV
-623 GKKIYSIYEGN
+623 
-634 WIDGKLNGYGKKT
+634 
-647 YYNDDGKT
+647 YNDDGKT
-655 IWYIQEGNF
+655 ISCIYEGNY
-664 TNYELN
+664 TNGNPN
-670 GQGKVM
+670 GQGKAMV
-676 LYKDDGK
+676 YKDDGK
-683 TVSAIYEGNCTNG
+683 TVSAIYEGNWTNG
-696 NPNGQGKATQYEDDG
+696 NSNGQGKW
-711 KTVSAIHEG
+711 TV
-720 NYTNGSA
+720 
-727 TGQGKAMFYRNGE
+727 YRNGE
-740 VYSVYEGEWAKGK
+740 VYSVYEGEWVNGK
-753 ENGQGTMTYADG
+753 RNGQGTMTYADG
-765 RVESGTWKNGK
+765 TVESGTWKDGI